1 MDASLLQQEYPTDLK
16 DPPHDKTIGPRNQIT
31 MHDGPLGCLLPSVP
45 RVIRLRWVRRDGE
58 RRLVL
63 RPQ

>member
-31 MHDGPLGCLLPSVP
+31 MHDGPLGCLC
-45 RVIRLRWVRRDGE
+45 
-58 RRLVL
+58 
-63 RPQ
+63 PQSHE